1 MDQVGAHL
9 LGHQRETGLLPG
21 QPGRAVRDG
30 GRPGYD
36 VDGAGQPVE
45 ALGVGPLADH
55 DEVLAGLAEGSDE
68 SVDVASDTSAVGGH
82 RSRVEQH
89 PGCSRRLT

>member
-1 MDQVGAHL
+1 MADG
-9 LGHQRETGLLPG
+9 PG
-21 QPGRAVRDG
+21 TTSAAPA
-30 GRPGYD
+30 
-36 VDGAGQPVE
+36 QPVE
-45 ALGVGPLADH
+45 ALGVGPLADD
-55 DEVLAGLAEGSDE
+55 DEVLAGLAERPDE